1 MLNEKIKVNELELDN
16 RIVQPPMATEKSD
29 NGQVSESLCE
39 YYKERSGHTGLIIT
53 EHSYI
58 MKNGKASKN
67 QLSVGKDANVEEL
80 KKLVDAIHSQPN
92 TKVFAQINHAGCK
105 TKEEVTGQELIDI
118 NKLTKEELN
127 EIKEAFVASAL
138 LVKQAGYDGVEI
150 HGAHGYL
157 NCQMYSPLI
166 NHRTDEYTGSTM
178 DGRTRFQC
186 EVIRAVRKA
195 VGKDYPIAY
204 RFGACDYQEG
214 GSREEEA
221 GIAAKKFVEAGV
233 DMLDVSGGMNG
244 YMIPGNTTPGWYSN
258 VGKIVREAVD
268 VPVMITGGISTKEEA
283 EKVLEEKCCDLVGVG
298 RAILKD
304 PNWSKNVLDTCN

>member
-1 MLNEKIKVNELELDN
+1 MLNEKIKVNKLELSN
-16 RIVQPPMATEKSD
+16 RIVQPPMATEKSV
-29 NGQVSESLCE
+29 NGQVSGSLCQ
-39 YYKERSGHTGLIIT
+39 YYKDRSGYTGLIIT

-58 MKNGKASKN
+58 MKNGKASRN

-105 TKEEVTGQELIDI
+105 AKQEVTGEEVIDI
-118 NKLTKEELN
+118 NLLTKEELN
-127 EIKEAFVASAL
+127 EIKEAFVYSAL
-138 LVKQAGYDGVEI
+138 LVKEAGYDGVEI

-178 DGRTRFQC
+178 DGRTKFQC
-186 EVIRAVRKA
+186 EVIEAVRKA
-195 VGKDYPIAY
+195 VGDDYPIAY

-214 GSREEEA
+214 GSTEEEA
-221 GIAAKKFVEAGV
+221 GIAAKKFVEAGA

-244 YMIPGNTTPGWYSN
+244 YVIPGNTNPGWFSH
-258 VGKIVREAVD
+258 VGKIVKDAVD
-268 VPVMITGGISTKEEA
+268 VPVMIAGGITTKEDA
-283 EKVLEEKCCDLVGVG
+283 ERVLSEKCCDLVGVG
-298 RAILKD
+298 RVILRD
-304 PNWSKNVLDTCN
+304 PNWSKNNL